1 MTKCSKLQSPA
12 VVVLFV
18 EFKDKEEFINRLI
31 RIFTEKLVAGSVE
44 CYDNELECNNGY
56 EIQFYVGTYCGSY
69 SIIVDVEQ
77 LEYRKLLIIYFATVV
92 QNYTIFN

>member
-1 MTKCSKLQSPA
+1 MENKKKESFNQKSGRCKTNNCSKQNWRQRNSH
-12 VVVLFV
+12 
-18 EFKDKEEFINRLI
+18 
-31 RIFTEKLVAGSVE
+31 EKLVAGSVE

-77 LEYRKLLIIYFATVV
+77 LEYRKLLIIYFVAVV
-92 QNYTIFN
+92 QNDTIFN